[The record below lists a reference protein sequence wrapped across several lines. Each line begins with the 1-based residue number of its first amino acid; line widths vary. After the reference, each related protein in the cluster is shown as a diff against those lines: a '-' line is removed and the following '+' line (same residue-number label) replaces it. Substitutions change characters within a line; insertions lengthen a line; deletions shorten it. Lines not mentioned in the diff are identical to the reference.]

1 MSEKNLITVIESLKE
16 WEALAEEA
24 VAMADSLRDHIKA
37 EMTARDVEELTAGQY
52 IARFT
57 TVQSSRFDTR
67 RFKATLGEDLYKS
80 FCKEVVSKR
89 FSVT

>member
-24 VAMADSLRDHIKA
+24 VAMADSLRDQIKA

-67 RFKATLGEDLYKS
+67 RFKATLGEDLYKT